1 MTRKEIA
8 TPRCG
13 TITKLVVSIGS
24 GETFIT
30 YADASTR
37 SFCANP
43 SWLNFQNGMMELGPV
58 SEPSPHDQPSEA
70 AAFLERHFG
79 RKPKVR
85 ASMATHQRLASM
97 DLKARSSEV
106 NFQDRDV
113 VIWHTWLV
121 EKVRFPPA
129 QCAIIEEW
137 KDPFTETLGSCYCA
151 WHLQNCMAWK
161 LIIGNITTEA
171 KCFCLRIKKT
181 MDKVNHL
188 LNTELDPGESTPEN
202 VLSATHLLKKL
213 NDLLELQ
220 EKRNRRYKGLYKV
233 EISERPRMEC

>member
-1 MTRKEIA
+1 MTRKQIA

-30 YADASTR
+30 YADDTTR

-58 SEPSPHDQPSEA
+58 SEPHPHDHPKEA

-79 RKPKVR
+79 RNPKVW
-85 ASMATHQRLASM
+85 ASMATQQGLSSLPLNGR
-97 DLKARSSEV
+97 KSEV
-106 NFQDRDV
+106 NFQDRDA

-137 KDPFTETLGSCYCA
+137 KDPFTETLGSCYCV
-151 WHLQNCMAWK
+151 WHLQNCMAWQ
-161 LIIGNITTEA
+161 LIVRNIMTEA

-181 MDKVNHL
+181 MDIVNQL
-188 LNTELDPGESTPEN
+188 LDPELEPDKSTPAMSER
-202 VLSATHLLKKL
+202 VLDATDILKKL

-220 EKRNRRYKGLYKV
+220 EKRNRRYKRLYKD
-233 EISERPRMEC
+233 